1 VTDFTYQKQTK
12 VRWGRLAKPK
22 QDTEVPL
29 TEKEVITSELAT
41 IVGKTPQWIRQLTR
55 DGTLKQSA
63 RGKYILGD
71 AVQAYIEHVSGGK
84 EEDKKPRYI
93 DHKTEHERIKAERA
107 ALELA
112 RMRGE
117 LHAAE
122 DVEAVMN
129 DMLTAFRQKI
139 LAIPNKLAP
148 QLVGID
154 DIGKVKAVLTKDLHE
169 ALAELSN
176 YDPEMFKD
184 VGADTDDAS

>member
-1 VTDFTYQKQTK
+1 MRK
-12 VRWGRLAKPK
+12 WGEAMAKK
-22 QDTEVPL
+22 TE
-29 TEKEVITSELAT
+29 EVIPLHEREIKGGELAA
-41 IVGKTPQWIRQLTR
+41 IVGKTSRWIRQLTT
-55 DGTLKQSA
+55 DGVLTQVG
-63 RGKYILGD
+63 RGTYILGD
-71 AVQAYIEHVSGGK
+71 ALRAYIEHASGGK
-84 EEDKKPRYI
+84 EDDKKPRLI
-93 DHKTEHERIKAERA
+93 DHKTEHERIKSERA

-139 LAIPNKLAP
+139 LALPTKLAP

-154 DIGKVKAVLTKDLHE
+154 DIGKVKAALTKDLHE

-176 YDPEMFKD
+176 YDPELFKD
-184 VGADTDDAS
+184 VGADPDDAG

>member
-1 VTDFTYQKQTK
+1 M
-12 VRWGRLAKPK
+12 AKK
-22 QDTEVPL
+22 KEEAVPL
-29 TEKEVITSELAT
+29 HQQEIKGGELAA
-41 IVGKTPQWIRQLTR
+41 IVGKSSRWIRQLTT
-55 DGTLKQSA
+55 DGVLTQVG
-63 RGKYILGD
+63 RGTYILSD
-71 AVQAYIEHVSGGK
+71 AMQAYIEHASGGR
-84 EEDKKPRYI
+84 EDDKKPRLI

-139 LAIPNKLAP
+139 LAIPTKLAP
-148 QLVGID
+148 QLVSID
-154 DIGKVKAVLTKDLHE
+154 DIGKVKATLTKDLYE
-169 ALAELSN
+169 ALSELSN

-184 VGADTDDAS
+184 VGADTDVEG